1 VDICLLDLSATR
13 CSWLC
18 WCTPVSGVSDIVE
31 SVAKR
36 WPPSSRREAA
46 RAVEDIA
53 SPDGDHLTVAA
64 ALGRERRRGQTRYL
78 LRVSARTSN
87 VASVTR
93 AGGQR
98 GRCLE
103 SSVVA
108 PFLEK
113 LLPAGTRRRRR
124 QVRFC
129 AEFAFDLAKRRPVFE
144 LPVEVVSP
152 DDKQHKL
159 RGARLEGLEFSF
171 LGSGVPVE
179 GLRIRVDASEQRVHV
194 RIEGRGMLT
203 LGHDPMRVVHD
214 RAERLALSFTE
225 EVASA

>member
-1 VDICLLDLSATR
+1 
-13 CSWLC
+13 
-18 WCTPVSGVSDIVE
+18 
-31 SVAKR
+31 
-36 WPPSSRREAA
+36 
-46 RAVEDIA
+46 
-53 SPDGDHLTVAA
+53 
-64 ALGRERRRGQTRYL
+64 
-78 LRVSARTSN
+78 
-87 VASVTR
+87 
-93 AGGQR
+93 
-98 GRCLE
+98 
-103 SSVVA
+103 
-108 PFLEK
+108 
-113 LLPAGTRRRRR
+113 
-124 QVRFC
+124 
-129 AEFAFDLAKRRPVFE
+129 VFE